1 MTAVAFGFLAAVG
14 AVARWRA
21 SRLNR
26 ADLPIGTLAV
36 NVAAAFVLG
45 LLHDVGD
52 GVLTA
57 LGAGL
62 LGSLSTFSTV
72 VRELIDQSQRG
83 EVARAAGYLG
93 ATLLLGI
100 GAAWLGIELR

>member
-1 MTAVAFGFLAAVG
+1 MTAVAFGFLAAIG

-21 SRLNR
+21 SRVNR
-26 ADLPIGTLAV
+26 SGAPIGTLAV
-36 NVAAAFVLG
+36 NVSAAFVLG

-52 GVLTA
+52 GALTA
-57 LGAGL
+57 VGAGL

-72 VRELIDQSQRG
+72 IRELVDQSERG
-83 EVARAAGYLG
+83 EVARATAYVT
-93 ATLLLGI
+93 ATVVLGI